1 MAATLDDVVKKLE
14 VTNSNTSN
22 TTALIKRMLDKQT
35 AMAGDQLEAMREM
48 KASMMGGSNSP
59 SGTGGTGSKLGDKS
73 KGLGL
78 GMAGLGAGVL
88 AGAAKGIGGLALMG
102 AALPAFFGGLLGGSA
117 GLSWL
122 QESAGLNYEGLKKAA
137 IGFGDVLKVIPKE
150 VFVTLGGILTVS
162 AFTGTKGARGLG
174 VMGFAISAFFGG
186 LLAGDLVYTAVTA
199 LGGSLDFTATKAM
212 VAGFV
217 SIFEGMTAADLLP
230 LGAILGGAAVLSA
243 FTGGTSAAKGLGAM
257 GLGITAFFGG
267 LLLGEALYSG
277 VLAAGGS
284 LDFEATKKMLAGF
297 SSVIGSLTKESV
309 IALGV
314 LFTGGMLVG
323 YSSLKA
329 KSLAKGLSAVL
340 LGITAI
346 MGALIVVEGG
356 ATLAQMA
363 GVDFTA
369 AASLFKGFSDS
380 VGSLSEDA
388 VIALGGLLVTGGII
402 GHVAKI
408 GKAKIILGASA
419 LAASIGAFMG
429 VFAGTGT
436 AAAALGVDGTAIKN
450 LMVNFGEAIDGLSYK
465 SITVLGALVG
475 AGGVLGAITFATGG
489 IGAAIFAGIPALG
502 ASIAAFFVAFDAV
515 ALGGSVLGADGSNT
529 KKLLTNFGDG
539 IKSLTDIDFTNAL
552 NAGAGLKS
560 LAGGIAAFFAVEA
573 MGAVGS
579 VFKGAKSAI
588 IDGWNWITGSDVAK
602 GGGGPIQM
610 MIEAIKP
617 LETIDQKL
625 FDSMDKFGGAL
636 AKLAKSF
643 GTLTGIDTKDAT
655 ANLATMMIDVGK
667 AMGIVD
673 KLMEG
678 GKYDTN
684 RSGISTRRRY
694 IDFGP
699 GLENMDFEK
708 LARMSNGISQLRE
721 ALGIGHTESV
731 SEAQLRTLV
740 DERIAAQSGSTNVAV
755 GDTTVDQSNNRGGDV
770 YNLGAGGAQINIDPT
785 YLPADF

>member
-1 MAATLDDVVKKLE
+1 MVLE
-14 VTNSNTSN
+14 VH
-22 TTALIKRMLDKQT
+22 
-35 AMAGDQLEAMREM
+35 
-48 KASMMGGSNSP
+48 
-59 SGTGGTGSKLGDKS
+59 GSKLGDKS

-212 VAGFV
+212 VAAGFV

-314 LFTGGMLVG
+314 LFTGGALVG

-475 AGGVLGAITFATGG
+475 AGGVLGAITFATQVVLVQQ
-489 IGAAIFAGIPALG
+489 FLLVFRALG

-699 GLENMDFEK
+699 E
-708 LARMSNGISQLRE
+708 
-721 ALGIGHTESV
+721 V
-731 SEAQLRTLV
+731 
-740 DERIAAQSGSTNVAV
+740 
-755 GDTTVDQSNNRGGDV
+755 
-770 YNLGAGGAQINIDPT
+770 
-785 YLPADF
+785 